1 MSKFLYSNL
10 KKLKKKIIFFF
21 NIYKANDNEIIYNIL
36 VLGRVEKK
44 Y

>member
-1 MSKFLYSNL
+1 MSKFLYSIL
-10 KKLKKKIIFFF
+10 KKLKKNHLFFY
-21 NIYKANDNEIIYNIL
+21 IYKANDNEIIYNIL